1 MIKEAEIL
9 DPTGVI
15 YVQENPYN
23 ALSAVLARSI
33 NVHNPAFSHRRTGED
48 TRFASQ
54 EYTEISPSLLPY
66 HFLSMTT
73 GCELPGIDIVVVVE
87 KISEHMTTDFHIRFE
102 CKSWMQARSDVKSRE
117 QKWSSD
123 THTAS
128 IQAERLREISGLT
141 IERLAEI
148 FDVSRTTYHKWISGS
163 PPHDAHREHLL
174 EVLPLME
181 EAAQRLG
188 SPNST
193 STWLLTPV
201 SPGEKKP
208 VDYLAAREYA
218 LFRGFLLHIRT
229 GQEMFRPLTPSSRIR
244 KERSP
249 EEIKAALERLRPR
262 AWRDDEDMVPS
273 DADDKDVRS

>member
-9 DPTGVI
+9 DPTGVM

-23 ALSAVLARSI
+23 ALSAVLAGSI
-33 NVHNPAFSHRRTGED
+33 NVHNPAFSHMRTGEN

-54 EYTEISPSLLPY
+54 EQTEISSSLLLY

-87 KISEHMTTDFHIRFE
+87 TISEHMTTDFLITFE
-102 CKSWMQARSDVKSRE
+102 CKDWMQARSNVKSRE
-117 QKWSSD
+117 QRWSSD
-123 THTAS
+123 TNSAS
-128 IQAERLREISGLT
+128 LQAERLREISGLT

-148 FDVSRTTYHKWISGS
+148 FDVSRTTSHKWISGS

-188 SPNST
+188 SPNAT
-193 STWLLTPV
+193 NTWLLTPV
-201 SPGEKKP
+201 SPGGKKP
-208 VDYLAAREYA
+208 VDYLAAREYT
-218 LFRGFLLHIRT
+218 LFRGFLLRIRT
-229 GQEMFRPLTPSSRIR
+229 GQEMFRPLTSSSRIY

-262 AWRDDEDMVPS
+262 TWRDDEDTVPS
-273 DADDKDVRS
+273 DTDDKDVRS

>member
-15 YVQENPYN
+15 YVKENPYN

-33 NVHNPAFSHRRTGED
+33 NVHNPAFSHRRTGEE
-48 TRFASQ
+48 TRIASQ
-54 EYTEISPSLLPY
+54 EQTEISPSLLPY

-73 GCELPGIDIVVVVE
+73 GYELPDIDIVVVVE
-87 KISEHMTTDFHIRFE
+87 EISERITTDYHITFE
-102 CKSWMQARSDVKSRE
+102 CKGWMRARSDVRPRE
-117 QKWSSD
+117 LRWSSE
-123 THTAS
+123 TNSAS
-128 IQAERLREISGLT
+128 MQAEHLREISGLT

-181 EAAQRLG
+181 EAARRLG
-188 SPNST
+188 SPNTISI
-193 STWLLTPV
+193 WLLTPV
-201 SPGEKKP
+201 SPGGKKP
-208 VDYLAAREYA
+208 VDYLAAREYSI
-218 LFRGFLLHIRT
+218 FRGFLLRVRT
-229 GQEMFRPLTPSSRIR
+229 GQEMFRPLTPSNRKY

-262 AWRDDEDMVPS
+262 ARGDDENMDLS
-273 DADDKDVRS
+273 DTEDEDV